1 MKGVIFMDVSAM
13 VQGLNIIDIVILA
26 ILLLSLVSGMYKGFL
41 ASFLA
46 TLGFAGAAVGAYLLC
61 PKLANLFQSNNGL
74 MNSLSYYI
82 GADELLSKLADSPVT
97 QAVQDSTLLSS
108 ATASLTTL
116 PNAIVTAFRDN
127 VVNQLFS
134 TLNLSSL
141 GDYLSQTVVVSL
153 VYVISFLL
161 LFAACYIL
169 ALLVVNLFNNIFHF
183 PLLRRFDWLLGGLFG
198 LARGA
203 FITILVL
210 TVIPMLLS
218 LMDLNILDDLIASSK
233 FAAYFMND
241 NVLKGIISLGFA
253 AK

>member
-1 MKGVIFMDVSAM
+1 
-13 VQGLNIIDIVILA
+13 
-26 ILLLSLVSGMYKGFL
+26 MY
-41 ASFLA
+41 
-46 TLGFAGAAVGAYLLC
+46 
-61 PKLANLFQSNNGL
+61 
-74 MNSLSYYI
+74 
-82 GADELLSKLADSPVT
+82 
-97 QAVQDSTLLSS
+97 
-108 ATASLTTL
+108 
-116 PNAIVTAFRDN
+116 
-127 VVNQLFS
+127 VV
-134 TLNLSSL
+134 
-141 GDYLSQTVVVSL
+141 
-153 VYVISFLL
+153 SFLL

-183 PLLRRFDWLLGGLFG
+183 PLLRRFDWLLGGVFG

-210 TVIPMLLS
+210 TITPMLLS